1 MKWYSVVALLMSM
14 SFCAV
19 CYAQVTP
26 QSALD
31 EGNVAQ
37 AAEILTKL
45 SADTD
50 AERAVEGL
58 CGKAQLAM
66 EQGNLDEANKLVDE
80 AIVKVDEL
88 KRKNGWH
95 VVVLWF
101 KAELAR
107 KGGDN
112 ALSRKFVMR
121 AQEAIDN
128 GAKVGDGWSGHV
140 AYLYSLVEP
149 DNGDARD
156 AAEEAESYFASAG
169 MSVERGH
176 ACLQLA
182 ELEWARGKDK
192 KAYKAYD
199 AAIKS
204 FNQAKDGGYWVALT
218 HLEAAA
224 HLAEQKSFDAA
235 KKRIESANK
244 LIAELGNPRDLLQ
257 RVDAVDNLMP

>member
-1 MKWYSVVALLMSM
+1 MKWYSLVAFLTSM
-14 SFCAV
+14 SFCAMG
-19 CYAQVTP
+19 YAQVTP

-80 AIVKVDEL
+80 AIAKAEGL

-101 KAELAR
+101 KAELAYR
-107 KGGDN
+107 GGDKS
-112 ALSRKFVMR
+112 LSRKFVMK
-121 AQEAIDN
+121 AQDAIDN

-140 AYLYSLVEP
+140 AYLYSRVEP

-169 MSVERGH
+169 MAVERGH

-182 ELEWARGKDK
+182 DLEWARGKDK

-199 AAIKS
+199 AAIKA
-204 FNQAKDGGYWVALT
+204 FNQAKDGSYWVALT
-218 HLEAAA
+218 HLEAAS
-224 HLAEQKSFDAA
+224 HLAEQKSFDSA
-235 KKRIESANK
+235 KKRIETAK
-244 LIAELGNPRDLLQ
+244 KIIEDLGNPRELLQ